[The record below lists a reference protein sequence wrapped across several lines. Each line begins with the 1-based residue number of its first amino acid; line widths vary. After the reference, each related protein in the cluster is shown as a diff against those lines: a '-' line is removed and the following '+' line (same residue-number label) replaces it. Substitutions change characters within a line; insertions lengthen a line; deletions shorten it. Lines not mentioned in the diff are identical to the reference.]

1 MLAGLSSAQLAEMEA
16 YSAIEADPEG
26 AERREERKRL
36 EERERLERQKNA
48 FTRVLRE
55 SADGN
60 RSDS

>member
-48 FTRVLRE
+48 FTR
-55 SADGN
+55 AQ
-60 RSDS
+60 